1 MSFPFVQPYFG
12 LGNSLQ
18 TAQASGGGGGGSPAG
33 GWVELARTTL
43 GSANTDMLVSSLPD
57 KRYYMILGHGQGYG
71 SAVSNFRHRFNG
83 DTGTNYAS
91 RQNQNGGS
99 DSTYTGLNGI
109 QQDKATNGDS
119 GAIIVGYVANKSDK
133 EKLMIMHTGEF
144 GGTGAGTA
152 PVNRKEIVGKW
163 ANTSDP
169 ISSYTWTQYQGTDQ
183 FQSGNEVVVLGW
195 DPTDTHTSNFWE
207 ELDSFTQT
215 SASPS
220 IDLTLT
226 GKKYLWIQ
234 FFAKATT
241 VTGVEMQFNSDT
253 GSNYAERN
261 SNDGAADAT
270 GVSKTK
276 LERFSN
282 AIGSGETCY
291 GNTFIVNN
299 ASNEKLC
306 ITHSV
311 DTGTGSGAANAAGR
325 REVVGKWAN
334 TSAQITALK
343 FFVGN
348 GNLDVGST
356 IKVWGSN

>member
-18 TAQASGGGGGGSPAG
+18 TAQAGGAGGAGVG
-33 GWVELARTTL
+33 GWVELGRTSGSRASGATL
-43 GSANTDMLVSSLPD
+43 DVGSLPD
-57 KRYYMILGHGQGYG
+57 KRYYMVLYETQG
-71 SAVSNFRHRFNG
+71 S
-83 DTGTNYAS
+83 
-91 RQNQNGGS
+91 
-99 DSTYTGLNGI
+99 STHTCDYRL
-109 QQDKATNGDS
+109 NGDS
-119 GAIIVGYVANKSDK
+119 GSNYAYRANQNGTSETTTTSTNFMFGDYGGIALDKFAVAYFSNLDTK
-133 EKLMIMHTGEF
+133 EKLGISHQIQQV
-144 GGTGAGTA
+144 GTGAATA
-152 PVNRKEIVGKW
+152 PTRAEYVHKHAQTSNPISTISLLNRGP
-163 ANTSDP
+163 NTSA
-169 ISSYTWTQYQGTDQ
+169 
-183 FQSGNEVVVLGW
+183 SGEIVVLGW
-195 DPTDTHTSNFWE
+195 DPADTHTTNFWE

-253 GSNYAERN
+253 SSNYTERN
-261 SNDGAADAT
+261 SNDGASDAT

-282 AIGSGETCY
+282 AIGSGETCF
-291 GNTFIVNN
+291 GNTFIINN
-299 ASNEKLC
+299 ASNEKLS

-311 DTGTGSGAANAAGR
+311 DTGTGSGATNVAGR

-356 IKVWGSN
+356 IKVWGSD